1 MKSCIKAAP
10 LAALFLFAAT
20 GVAATPSQWEPKPA
34 SPATIA
40 AQAKTLA
47 AMPTDDGQDASF
59 IKQGF
64 IGTPKE
70 TKVYNKSGK
79 LVWDMELL
87 DWMQGDAPPTVNPSL
102 WRQMKLLK
110 QHGLYQIADGVWQLR
125 GFDMSNMEIVRG
137 QTGWIV
143 IDPLM
148 TIETAAAAMKFVNSQ
163 LGERPV
169 SAVIYGHSHADHFGG
184 ARSVIMPGT
193 NPPIYAPVHFLEET
207 VSEQILAG
215 TAMSRRAAYQVGLG
229 LDANQRGYVGS
240 GILSESTRDGT
251 VSLLPPTELIK
262 TTGETRVIDGV
273 KFVFQ
278 MVPETE
284 APSEMNFFLP
294 EQKTLYVSEDTTC
307 TMHNLQTPR
316 GALVRD
322 GLKWAGYITEQL
334 GMWGDQ
340 AESLVTGHCWAR
352 FGNAAIRNYLE
363 LQRDNYKFIH
373 DQTVRRFNLGDTPTE
388 AAENVRQPAV
398 LTNQWSNR
406 DYYGTKKQNVKGV
419 YQRYIGWWDGIP
431 AHLDMLPTSELSVHY
446 VDAIGGAKAVLRQ
459 ARKAMDKGEYRW
471 AAQILND
478 LVFTDPNNKHA
489 KALLADSYEQLGYQT
504 ESGIWRNF
512 YLMGAAELRGK
523 QPLHM
528 ELESPDSVAAMPTAS
543 FLDLVAARL
552 NPDKIGDRRMTV
564 VLDATDRD
572 DKSLLTLRNAVI
584 IPEVGKSIDAPTVS
598 LSSTRGLLMG
608 LFIKKMPLEQMEKA
622 GLKVAG
628 DRAAL
633 QSLLDAIEPPP
644 PDFPLVTP

>member
-1 MKSCIKAAP
+1 MQAFPLIASIALALLSCAAS
-10 LAALFLFAAT
+10 
-20 GVAATPSQWEPKPA
+20 AATPAGKPA

-40 AQAKTLA
+40 AQARVLA
-47 AMPTDDGQDASF
+47 SMPVDDGQDAAF

-64 IGTPKE
+64 IATPKE
-70 TKVYNKSGK
+70 TKVYNKNGK

-87 DWMQGDAPPTVNPSL
+87 DWMQGTAPATVNPSL

-110 QHGLYQIADGVWQLR
+110 EHGLYQIADGVWQVR
-125 GFDMSNMEIVRG
+125 GFDMSNMEVVRG

-143 IDPLM
+143 VDPLM
-148 TIETAAAAMKFVNSQ
+148 TIETAAAAMKFVNAQ

-184 ARSVIMPGT
+184 ARSVITPGT
-193 NPPIYAPVHFLEET
+193 TPPIYAPEHFLEET
-207 VSEQILAG
+207 VAEQILAG
-215 TAMSRRAAYQVGLG
+215 TVMSRRASYQVGTG
-229 LDANQRGYVGS
+229 LDSNSHGYVGS
-240 GILSESTRDGT
+240 GILGAGPTNAT
-251 VSLLPPTELIK
+251 VSLVPPTDLIR

-278 MVPETE
+278 IVPETE

-294 EQKTLYVSEDTTC
+294 EKRTLYVSEDTTC

-322 GLKWAGYITEQL
+322 GLKWAGYITEQI

-388 AAENVRQPAV
+388 AAENVKRPAA

-431 AHLDMLPTSELSVHY
+431 AHLDMLPTGELSRNY
-446 VDAIGGAKAVLRQ
+446 VDAIGGSKAVLRV
-459 ARKAMDKGEYRW
+459 ARRAMDKGEYRW
-471 AAQILND
+471 ATQVLND
-478 LVFTDPNNKHA
+478 LVFADPNNREA
-489 KALLADSYEQLGYQT
+489 KSLLADSYEQLGYQT
-504 ESGIWRNF
+504 ESGIWRNY
-512 YLMGAAELRGK
+512 YLVGAAELRGK
-523 QPLHM
+523 QPEHM
-528 ELESPDSVAAMPTAS
+528 VLDSPDSVAAMPTAA
-543 FLDLVAARL
+543 FLALVAARL
-552 NPDKIGDRRMTV
+552 NPDKIGDRRMTAA
-564 VLDATDRD
+564 LDATDRD

-598 LSSTRGLLMG
+598 VSGTRILLMG
-608 LFIKKMPLEQMEKA
+608 LFIRKIPLDQLEKA
-622 GLKVAG
+622 GLKVDG
-628 DRAAL
+628 DRTAL
-633 QSLLDAIEPPP
+633 LALLDAIEPPP